1 MVTVKDSRCHV
12 VRLLLNWRLWVPH
25 LEPAWLTAVRPKDQA
40 HFSPWPLKKIWM
52 YLFTL
57 IIPPCLLCQPI
68 IWHNLLTARNQSKA
82 AVDILYGTY
91 LVVLFQLLQLY
102 FNEFH
107 LIQITLSFGVAP
119 LCFFFFLT
127 TSEWAVCTESVE
139 RGGERNVLFSSIV
152 LDYRIKVD
160 SQDTEQHY
168 PLILCF
174 GFK

>member
-1 MVTVKDSRCHV
+1 
-12 VRLLLNWRLWVPH
+12 
-25 LEPAWLTAVRPKDQA
+25 
-40 HFSPWPLKKIWM
+40 M

-57 IIPPCLLCQPI
+57 IIPPSLLCQSI
-68 IWHNLLTARNQSKA
+68 ISHNLLTARNQSKA
-82 AVDILYGTY
+82 AVDILYCTY
-91 LVVLFQLLQLY
+91 LVMLFQLLQLY

-119 LCFFFFLT
+119 LWCFFFLPHQNEQF
-127 TSEWAVCTESVE
+127 CTESVE
-139 RGGERNVLFSSIV
+139 RSGERNVLFSSIV